1 MISIAT
7 PALTSLLWLDERSGQ
22 SLTSFDEDP
31 PFFADLAIDRILNDV
46 TKGYEAYELR
56 PLYSHVPHD
65 PAVIDHRQDVLA
77 DIALPD
83 IRDLLTRFGDT
94 MRAVREQIALAEKSN
109 VRHQRAA
116 RHVTAVS
123 RYCTGLVTLSNEL
136 TAAAPRSAGLADFT
150 AALVEHLASPG
161 FNELCAGSEQCRQ
174 ALDAIRY
181 TVLINSGTVTVRDF
195 EEEPDYNGIIAEFFA
210 RFRQGKTPEHKLEFP
225 RDGTMNHIAA
235 EILFGVAKLNPETF
249 TTLDTY
255 VEDHRTFITPL
266 IAQFDREAQFYLSW
280 LAFTDRLAAT
290 GLSFCRPVLI
300 ENHAICVREGFDL
313 ALAEKLRANGMS
325 TVTND
330 YELRDPE
337 RIFVIT
343 GPNQGGKTTFARM
356 VGQMHHFSNLGLTV
370 PGQYARL
377 KLFDRI
383 FTHFEREESLTTL
396 RGKLHDDLVRIHAIL
411 ETATADSILILNEI
425 FNSTAL
431 RDARFLADAVLH
443 KIIDLG
449 SIGVCVT
456 FMDELASLGPET
468 VSLTSMVQPDN
479 PAERTFRV
487 VRRRADGLAYAL
499 SIAEKYG
506 LTLERL
512 RERLA

>member
-1 MISIAT
+1 MTSIAT
-7 PALTSLLWLDERSGQ
+7 PALTSLLWLDEESGQ
-22 SLTSFDEDP
+22 RLTPFGEDP
-31 PFFADLAIDRILNDV
+31 PFFADLAIDRILDDV

-83 IRDLLTRFGDT
+83 IRDLLTRFGGT

-116 RHVTAVS
+116 RLVDAVI
-123 RYCTGLVTLSNEL
+123 RYCAGLASLFKEL
-136 TAAAPRSAGLADFT
+136 TASAPESAGLSGF
-150 AALVEHLASPG
+150 AATLGEHLASSH
-161 FNELCAGSEQCRQ
+161 FNELDAGVRRCRE
-174 ALDAIRY
+174 ALDTVRY
-181 TVLINSGTVTVRDF
+181 TVLIRSGTVTVRGF
-195 EEEPDYNGIIAEFFA
+195 EEEPDYNAIITDFFD
-210 RFRQGKTPEHKLEFP
+210 RFRQGKIEKHKLEIP
-225 RDGTMNHIAA
+225 RSNMMNHIEA
-235 EILFGVAKLNPETF
+235 EILRGVAKLNPETF
-249 TTLDTY
+249 AMLDTF
-255 VEDHRTFITPL
+255 VEDHQAFVDPL
-266 IAQFDREAQFYLSW
+266 IACFDREAQFYLSW

-290 GLSFCRPVLI
+290 GLSFCRPELI
-300 ENHAICVREGFDL
+300 KNHAICVQEGFDL
-313 ALAEKLRANGMS
+313 ALAEKLRAEGAR

-337 RIFVIT
+337 RIFVVT

-356 VGQMHHFSNLGLTV
+356 VGQMHHIANLGLTV
-370 PGQYARL
+370 PGRQARL

-383 FTHFEREESLTTL
+383 FTHFEREEALITL
-396 RGKLHDDLVRIHAIL
+396 RGKLHDDLVRIRDIL
-411 ETATADSILILNEI
+411 DAATPDSIVILNEI

-443 KIIDLG
+443 KIIARG
-449 SIGVCVT
+449 SIGICVT

-487 VRRRADGLAYAL
+487 IRRKADGLAYAL
-499 SIAEKYG
+499 SVAEKYG
-506 LTLERL
+506 LTLARL
-512 RERLA
+512 RERLS